1 MESKKVIQ
9 VLSKVAQ
16 VVSKIIFICCLV
28 GIGGCVLGIICL
40 LSGIDSVQ
48 VGDVTLK
55 SIIENEAGMN
65 VNSLYAIMAVGI
77 VLCVGES
84 VLARFADH
92 YFTNELKDDTPF
104 TFKGAKELIRLGVL
118 ALAIPIGT
126 NIIAEIVYEI
136 MKASLSDVV
145 KYEIDGISLGA
156 GFTLLLL
163 GFVCRYACEL
173 LDDKQKAN
181 NVDKHQE

>member
-9 VLSKVAQ
+9 GLSKVAQ
-16 VVSKIIFICCLV
+16 ILSKIVFICCLV
-28 GIGGCVLGIICL
+28 GVGGCLIGIISL
-40 LSGIDSVQ
+40 LSGI
-48 VGDVTLK
+48 GTITIGEVTLE

-77 VLCVGES
+77 VICVGES
-84 VLARFADH
+84 ILARFADH

-104 TFKGAKELIRLGVL
+104 TIKGSNELIRLGVL
-118 ALAIPIGT
+118 ALVIPIGT
-126 NIIAEIVYEI
+126 NIIAKIVYII
-136 MKASLSDVV
+136 MKASLSDVA

-156 GFTLLLL
+156 GFALLLL

-173 LDDKQKAN
+173 LEDKQKLN
-181 NVDKHQE
+181 NVDENQE

>member
-1 MESKKVIQ
+1 MESKKIIQ

-16 VVSKIIFICCLV
+16 IISKIIFICCLV
-28 GIGGCVLGIICL
+28 GIGGCVLGIVCL
-40 LSGIDSVQ
+40 LLGIDSIQ
-48 VGDVTLK
+48 VGDVSLK
-55 SIIENEAGMN
+55 TIIENEAGTT

-77 VLCVGES
+77 VVCAGES

-92 YFTNELKDDTPF
+92 YFTNEIKDDTPF
-104 TFKGAKELIRLGVL
+104 TLKGTNELIRLGVL
-118 ALAIPIGT
+118 AIAIPIGT

-136 MKASLSDVV
+136 MKSSLSDVA
-145 KYEIDGISLGA
+145 KYQIDTISIDA
-156 GFTLLLL
+156 GLVLLLL

-181 NVDKHQE
+181 NIDEHQE